1 MSKNKIIMGTSLL
14 SFMGLMSNA
23 NADSEIVRTSE
34 KTTKGEIINGT
45 KNLSQD
51 EINVIKDFA
60 KTLKLNNNFITSSNE
75 NIVVTKDNVEQVKK
89 DLVELQKVI
98 NSINEYN
105 KKYDVQ
111 FQQGTKVDALENE
124 SDTET
129 LKFGKVNHKELVEK
143 LENIL
148 QDNKRV
154 LEESF
159 SSAKSET
166 YNNEVKQNVL
176 GHNKSIKDLS
186 QGDNQYSDGILG
198 DYDKLHRKIDDSK
211 SNNGIVVNKEQT
223 NVSNL
228 VKRTTTKLDQ
238 KEILVEASKDS
249 NYRTSSVLGKKLIE
263 ANVVKNLI
271 NKTKAENEK
280 EVLRAN
286 DYVRHATENIDF
298 INTWLSNETERAKD
312 VQETIK
318 TNSTSVGMI
327 DEHKKV
333 QIKKLEDLKEKV
345 KSSSR
350 KDSVK
355 EKILQNIDEEIAK
368 LNNSEIKSVVTE
380 KLKSTEN
387 VDFGNIGRDLNE
399 VKEITTNASNQ
410 INRIVDGAIEKLK
423 ESNNRVVNKISPI
436 IEKNTSKVDKFIQA
450 LEKNT
455 SGSGQIDEEFLRK
468 MPIYSDPDYKRYV
481 DAAVKQTEESIEDVF
496 TNVYTVEN
504 SNTLVKLV
512 NPSKTIANVA
522 AAEYAAKS
530 EKGFEGGYGSVMLPS
545 KNINDFATVQG
556 TKFANSQ
563 HFSGGAQGIL
573 NAIGNKAITTTGQRG
588 DIVLSRY
595 AVFNDIKNQHIGYV
609 GNSNVFMVASYNNE
623 ATFKLKDAYVY
634 TKPDGTV
641 GRADMTLTL
650 RATAFD
656 GSTIEGGK
664 IGPVNYKIL
673 YFYYLSVDPKT
684 GKLLTGV
691 GYYQHAIAK
700 AGSGSG
706 STGGGGEMRLG
717 LDTDSNSDSSTLAT
731 YNGLFSPVEVK
742 GMTNPLHSKGIYVT
756 FDARIDGNVGNQGED
771 SPLYVSD
778 IDDGQTLY
786 AYDSAKGTDVILG
799 STTRPNL
806 SRGSNYTRISSG
818 FGKTSGISS
827 TANLDENSAMIT
839 GTGTVGIGH
848 AGGGDGYYSV
858 DVSLF
863 NPWGVIGLPKLKV
876 EQINDTINTFEM
888 GNPSAVAH
896 TEGTFNLKSVIGQIS
911 PKSVEGRTEIN
922 RPSYNVTLPNFVA
935 EESADKRVSSNTS
948 LVVTKLNE
956 LSKKSSSAN
965 SLTIKNAIA
974 KLFSSGNS
982 FVIRENNEKK
992 LSSSS
997 NTLVVRNVDTHKG
1010 SASSNTFIIKTT
1022 KVEDGKELQL
1032 KNNRLKLKV
1041 YADESIKDSVKKAL
1055 DDWKTAFSKHGFTL
1069 DVEYSDINKGVDL
1082 AVFDSDNKTTRIDRG
1097 YLSVNTD
1104 DDYGFEMSELAGLM
1118 TKTSSVELVDADS
1131 NDKYNR
1137 SGLRTKDILS
1147 KTKYIV
1153 QLNTDSVKTKS
1164 NIEKVLKHEF
1174 GHVFGL
1180 EHDNKDSLMTTFYND
1195 PIFSGEISDKDTS
1208 LAIQNI
1214 KHGKVCDC
1222 PNCCG
1227 K

>member
-1 MSKNKIIMGTSLL
+1 MSKNKVILGTSLL
-14 SFMGLMSNA
+14 SFAGLFGV
-23 NADSEIVRTSE
+23 ADADVVRTSE
-34 KTTKGEIINGT
+34 KTTKGELINDNNKLT
-45 KNLSQD
+45 DSEL
-51 EINVIKDFA
+51 ETIKEFA
-60 KTLKLNNNFITSSNE
+60 KTLKVNNNFISTSNE
-75 NIVVTKDNVEQVKK
+75 KFVVNKDNIEQVKK

-98 NSINEYN
+98 NSIKEYD

-111 FQQGTKVDALENE
+111 FQQDIKVGALEKTN
-124 SDTET
+124 DTEN
-129 LKFGKVNHKELVEK
+129 LKFGKVDHSALVGK

-148 QDNKRV
+148 ENNNNTLNNAFKSSNSFAYNKELKDNIKA
-154 LEESF
+154 E
-159 SSAKSET
+159 
-166 YNNEVKQNVL
+166 NE
-176 GHNKSIKDLS
+176 SIKSLS
-186 QGDNQYSDGILG
+186 QQDNQYSDGIIG

-211 SNNGIVVNKEQT
+211 TNNGIVVNTEKT

-228 VKRTTTKLDQ
+228 VERTTKTIDTKELTQSLKSDS
-238 KEILVEASKDS
+238 KYIKASP
-249 NYRTSSVLGKKLIE
+249 LGKKQIE
-263 ANVVKNLI
+263 ADAIKDLI
-271 NKTKAENEK
+271 NKTKIENEN

-286 DYVRHATENIDF
+286 NYVRQATTNIDF
-298 INTWLSNETERAKD
+298 INKWLASEGERAKD
-312 VQETIK
+312 VQNTIR
-318 TNSTSVGMI
+318 TNSTSIEMV
-327 DEHKKV
+327 ENHKTEEI
-333 QIKKLEDLKEKV
+333 QKLKDLKEKV
-345 KSSSR
+345 KASSR

-355 EKILQNIDEEIAK
+355 QKILQNIDEEIEK
-368 LNNSEIKSVVTE
+368 LTNSKITTVVTE

-399 VKEITTNASNQ
+399 IQEITTNASNQ
-410 INRIVDGAIEKLK
+410 INGIVDGAINKLK
-423 ESNNRVVNKISPI
+423 ESNNRVVSTISPV
-436 IEKNTSKVDKFIQA
+436 IEKNKSKVDKFIQA
-450 LEKNT
+450 LERNT

-481 DAAVKQTEESIEDVF
+481 DAAVKQTEESIDNVF
-496 TNVYTVEN
+496 TDVYSVEN
-504 SNTLVKLV
+504 SNTLIKLV

-522 AAEYAAKS
+522 AAQFAAKS

-563 HFSGGAQGIL
+563 TFSGGAQGIL

-588 DIVLSRY
+588 DAVLSRY
-595 AVFNDIKNQHIGYV
+595 AVFNDIKNQHINYV

-623 ATFKLKDAYVY
+623 VTFKLKDAYVY

-650 RATAFD
+650 RASDFNGQKIND
-656 GSTIEGGK
+656 GK
-664 IGPVNYKIL
+664 IGPVNYRIL

-691 GYYQHAIAK
+691 GYYQHASAA

-717 LDTDSNSDSSTLAT
+717 LNTNSNSDSSTLAT

-742 GMTNPLHSKGIYVT
+742 GMANPLHQKGIYVE

-786 AYDSAKGTDVILG
+786 AYDSTKGTDVILG
-799 STTRPNL
+799 STTRPGV

-818 FGKTSGISS
+818 FGKTEGISNS
-827 TANLDENSAMIT
+827 ANLDENSAMVT
-839 GTGTVGIGH
+839 GNGVVGIGH
-848 AGGGDGYYSV
+848 AGGGDGYYSI

-888 GNPSAVAH
+888 GNPSAIAH
-896 TEGTFNLKSVIGQIS
+896 TEGKFNLKSVIGQLR
-911 PKSVEGRTEIN
+911 PNSVEPNVRIN
-922 RPSYNVTLPNFVA
+922 RPAFDVSIPNFVG
-935 EESADKRVSSNTS
+935 EKSDEKRVASNTS
-948 LVVTKLNE
+948 FIVTQLKE
-956 LSKKSSSAN
+956 LSKKSSSGN
-965 SLTIKNAIA
+965 SLTIKNAIS
-974 KLFSSGNS
+974 KLVASSNS
-982 FVIRENNEKK
+982 FVVRENNDKK

-1010 SASSNTFIIKTT
+1010 SASSNSFIIKTT
-1022 KVEDGKELQL
+1022 KVEDGKPL
-1032 KNNRLKLKV
+1032 KITNNRLKLKV
-1041 YADESIKDSVKKAL
+1041 YADDSIKDSVKKAL

-1069 DVEYSDINKGVDL
+1069 DVEYSDINQGVDL
-1082 AVFDSDNKTTRIDRG
+1082 AVFDSDNKTTRVDRG

-1137 SGLRTKDILS
+1137 SGLRTKDVLS
-1147 KTKYIV
+1147 KTKYVV
-1153 QLNTDSVKTKS
+1153 QLNTDSVKTKK

-1208 LAIQNI
+1208 LAIENI

-1227 K
+1227 R

>member
-14 SFMGLMSNA
+14 SFMGLMTNA
-23 NADSEIVRTSE
+23 SADSEIVRTSE

-45 KNLSQD
+45 KNLTQD
-51 EINVIKDFA
+51 EINAVKDFA
-60 KTLKLNNNFITSSNE
+60 KTLKVNNNFITLSNE
-75 NIVVTKDNVEQVKK
+75 NVVVTKDNVEQVKK

-111 FQQGTKVDALENE
+111 FQQGIKVDALEHE
-124 SDTET
+124 GDTET
-129 LKFGKVNHKELVEK
+129 LKFGNVNNKELVDK
-143 LENIL
+143 LESIL

-159 SSAKSET
+159 SSTNSEN
-166 YNNEVKQNVL
+166 YNNEVKQGVL
-176 GHNKSIKDLS
+176 EHNKSIKSLS

-211 SNNGIVVNKEQT
+211 LNNGIVVNKEQT

-228 VKRTTTKLDQ
+228 VKRTTTSLNE

-249 NYRTSSVLGKKLIE
+249 KYKASSLLGKKQIE
-263 ANVVKNLI
+263 ADVVKNLI

-298 INTWLSNETERAKD
+298 INTWLGNEVQRAKD

-318 TNSTSVGMI
+318 TNSTSVGMV
-327 DEHKKV
+327 DEHKKA

-345 KSSSR
+345 KASTR

-368 LNNSEIKSVVTE
+368 LNNSEIKTVITE

-399 VKEITTNASNQ
+399 IKEITTNASNQ
-410 INRIVDGAIEKLK
+410 INGIVDTAIDKLK
-423 ESNNRVVNKISPI
+423 ESNNRVVGKISPI

-481 DAAVKQTEESIEDVF
+481 DEAVKQTEESIENVF

-504 SNTLVKLV
+504 SNTLIKLV

-530 EKGFEGGYGSVMLPS
+530 ESGFEGGYGSVMLPS
-545 KNINDFATVQG
+545 KNVNDFATVQG

-563 HFSGGAQGIL
+563 YFSGGAQGIL

-588 DIVLSRY
+588 DTVLSRY

-623 ATFKLKDAYVY
+623 ATFRLKDAYVY

-656 GSTIEGGK
+656 ESVIEGGTF
-664 IGPVNYKIL
+664 GPVKYKVL

-691 GYYQHAIAK
+691 GYYQHAIAA

-717 LDTDSNSDSSTLAT
+717 LDTTSNSDSSTLAT
-731 YNGLFSPVEVK
+731 YKGIFSPVEAK
-742 GMTNPLHSKGIYVT
+742 SHNPMHDKGIYVT

-799 STTRPNL
+799 STTRPGV

-848 AGGGDGYYSV
+848 EGGGDGYYSV

-863 NPWGVIGLPKLKV
+863 NPWGIIGLPKLKV

-911 PKSVEGRTEIN
+911 PKSVEGMPELN
-922 RPSYNVTLPNFVA
+922 RPSYNVSLPNFVA
-935 EESADKRVSSNTS
+935 EESTDKRVSSNTS

-956 LSKKSSSAN
+956 LAKKSSSGN
-965 SLTIKNAIA
+965 SLTIKNAIS
-974 KLFSSGNS
+974 KLVSSGNS

-1032 KNNRLKLKV
+1032 KNNKLKLKV
-1041 YADESIKDSVKKAL
+1041 YADETIKDSVKKAL
-1055 DDWKTAFSKHGFTL
+1055 DDWKTAFSKHGFNL
-1069 DVEYSDINKGVDL
+1069 DVEYSDIKDGVDL
-1082 AVFDSDNKTTRIDRG
+1082 AVFDSDNKTTRVDRG

-1104 DDYGFEMSELAGLM
+1104 DDYGFEMSELAGIM

-1137 SGLRTKDILS
+1137 SGLRTKDVLS